1 MAVIPPASRPRKTVL
16 SLLVHHCSG
25 KTRPRKKWR
34 FVMQRSNVGED
45 GDGGGQRRRSASERE
60 TDGRRR
66 YGWRWLVVE
75 VVVGGD
81 VVVEE

>member
-1 MAVIPPASRPRKTVL
+1 
-16 SLLVHHCSG
+16 
-25 KTRPRKKWR
+25 
-34 FVMQRSNVGED
+34 MQQSNVGED